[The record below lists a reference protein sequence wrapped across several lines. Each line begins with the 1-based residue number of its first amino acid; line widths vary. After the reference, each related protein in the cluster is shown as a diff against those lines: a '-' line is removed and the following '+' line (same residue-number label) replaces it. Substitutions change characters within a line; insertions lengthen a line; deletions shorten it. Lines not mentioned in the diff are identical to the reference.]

1 MSHWHKLV
9 FEIGGKLVGGL
20 AESIGHAFGKKT
32 FGGIAHGGTNQD
44 SAIAQ
49 SLSHNSE
56 ALRSLADAQSGL
68 ARVQQEQNKLKQAE
82 LMINAVLTREQLAQQ
97 ADLARQERELKAQLS
112 ELWRNLQRELQQ
124 NDLQSREKLQTRQI
138 QADWDKIKL
147 PTIFSRQELEAL
159 AQDTEHPLF
168 VCAKMQITEGC
179 PNYFRTE
186 LTAEAESQIKK
197 FANSVFRG
205 DVRFYSRFFD
215 DENIFDTNAAQLRS
229 IIPDVPCVMSFSKV
243 TRRSAFFHYHLWGS
257 RSAEILHGH
266 FDVELPWRE
275 LAQQLR
281 DELAGASID
290 DDDLYETI
298 GDWLT
303 TFQKIYAVF
312 FVDLYALVDGD
323 NPFYAT
329 KLDSVNIGLPKDIA
343 GQYIQPL
350 MEILQRVQNE
360 RIAAL
365 YQKQKELEEYNR
377 KEGARL
383 YENALL
389 LLQEPNNKD
398 AIVNLEQAVALNH
411 APSAELLKKLTQKVI
426 VLKVDETWIYTDENF
441 NKVIEIEFEDAL
453 PFGEDGFA
461 FARIDGKYQVINKLG
476 NVVFVRNYTK
486 IEYLGDS
493 TRLLMIKRD
502 NYCALA
508 KLSRGSCTTVE
519 KSTEFKYEQ
528 LLIVRHYNYDCTKV
542 VENFIN
548 VQINGKWGSINL
560 DGEMIISASYNS
572 SICFKGGF
580 CFVQKENHSIQ
591 GFIDRSENWYNLP
604 KELFCM
610 DAYDGIAL
618 VKRQTEIFFHYR
630 DEVFALYDIKK
641 QRLITDFVFN
651 YAYINS
657 NFIPVEV
664 GINKGLIDRNG
675 NWILEPEYHVLS
687 YTDGVAHGFPYSGE
701 GKFFLIDSSASE
713 ISRSWVYMTN
723 DGRLAI
729 KAPSK
734 CYFVDG
740 SSVPYKQEFVYGRG
754 FSEDLAVIKLSKKY
768 WYVNLEGRTVIEP
781 KYYEDAQDFHGG
793 FAGVKENGKWG
804 YINKLGN
811 LVIPH
816 KFDSFNNFNNNGFAF
831 VKIDEKWGVINTEGE
846 FVIQPQFESSGSL
859 NEKYAYTKEF
869 LCNVETGKIIP
880 YKEFR
885 LKIYV

>member
-1 MSHWHKLV
+1 MTVYIKTVCKVPLSNEDKAMTWHKLV

-32 FGGIAHGGTNQD
+32 FGGIAHGGANQD

-49 SLSHNSE
+49 SLSNNSE
-56 ALRSLADAQSGL
+56 ALRSIADAQSSL

-97 ADLARQERELKAQLS
+97 ADLARQERELKTQLS

-303 TFQKIYAVF
+303 TFQKIYTVF

-329 KLDSVNIGLPKDIA
+329 KLDSVNIGLPEDIA

-350 MEILQRVQNE
+350 MEILQRVQKE
-360 RIAAL
+360 RIDAFNEELRRQQEVAFELPNGGGLLEFVPIFAGQSIAEFRMSKYPITQRQYQAIMGTNPSYFKDDYDDYIGKNGKLCLAL
-365 YQKQKELEEYNR
+365 DRPVEKVFKSDAEAFCRAVSDLAIFKDAKLKIWLPTEAQWEYACRDRADPNR
-377 KEGARL
+377 KTKFWFGDNDDE
-383 YENALL
+383 
-389 LLQEPNNKD
+389 LQD
-398 AIVNLEQAVALNH
+398 H
-411 APSAELLKKLTQKVI
+411 AWYQINSEYMTHSVKEREDKNTSANFKL
-426 VLKVDETWIYTDENF
+426 VDMH
-441 NKVIEIEFEDAL
+441 
-453 PFGEDGFA
+453 
-461 FARIDGKYQVINKLG
+461 G
-476 NVVFVRNYTK
+476 NVWEWCADVYNVCGGSWHDSAGDCGSGVRNHWF
-486 IEYLGDS
+486 G
-493 TRLLMIKRD
+493 
-502 NYCALA
+502 
-508 KLSRGSCTTVE
+508 
-519 KSTEFKYEQ
+519 
-528 LLIVRHYNYDCTKV
+528 
-542 VENFIN
+542 
-548 VQINGKWGSINL
+548 
-560 DGEMIISASYNS
+560 
-572 SICFKGGF
+572 
-580 CFVQKENHSIQ
+580 
-591 GFIDRSENWYNLP
+591 
-604 KELFCM
+604 
-610 DAYDGIAL
+610 
-618 VKRQTEIFFHYR
+618 
-630 DEVFALYDIKK
+630 
-641 QRLITDFVFN
+641 
-651 YAYINS
+651 
-657 NFIPVEV
+657 
-664 GINKGLIDRNG
+664 
-675 NWILEPEYHVLS
+675 
-687 YTDGVAHGFPYSGE
+687 
-701 GKFFLIDSSASE
+701 
-713 ISRSWVYMTN
+713 
-723 DGRLAI
+723 DGRRKNVGFRVVLL
-729 KAPSK
+729 
-734 CYFVDG
+734 
-740 SSVPYKQEFVYGRG
+740 SSV
-754 FSEDLAVIKLSKKY
+754 S
-768 WYVNLEGRTVIEP
+768 
-781 KYYEDAQDFHGG
+781 
-793 FAGVKENGKWG
+793 
-804 YINKLGN
+804 
-811 LVIPH
+811 
-816 KFDSFNNFNNNGFAF
+816 
-831 VKIDEKWGVINTEGE
+831 
-846 FVIQPQFESSGSL
+846 
-859 NEKYAYTKEF
+859 
-869 LCNVETGKIIP
+869 
-880 YKEFR
+880 
-885 LKIYV
+885 

>member
-32 FGGIAHGGTNQD
+32 FGGIAHGGANQD

-49 SLSHNSE
+49 SLSSNSE
-56 ALRSLADAQSGL
+56 AMRSLANAQNSL
-68 ARVQQEQNKLKQAE
+68 AKVQQEQIKLKQAE

-329 KLDSVNIGLPKDIA
+329 KLDSVNIGLPEDIA

-350 MEILQRVQNE
+350 MEILQRVQSDRIEAFNE
-360 RIAAL
+360 ELRRQQNEEEQRLSIIKSARGMETE
-365 YQKQKELEEYNR
+365 YQKLD
-377 KEGARL
+377 
-383 YENALL
+383 LL
-389 LLQEPNNKD
+389 LSVQKWRESDELTTKLMLKVANRTSEGWLD
-398 AIVNLEQAVALNH
+398 ESSIQAFPCEDLWTIDQLWIHHSNGKFGFSVQ
-411 APSAELLKKLTQKVI
+411 KKLWVECGGKIGKYDYDVWKKFAAKVGWY
-426 VLKVDETWIYTDENF
+426 DPHNDNWRTY
-441 NKVIEIEFEDAL
+441 IEFMNDTQNAPNTLSSL
-453 PFGEDGFA
+453 PVVKMEDGIDEEWRVGLGEFGWVGGWGVHL
-461 FARIDGKYQVINKLG
+461 FARAE
-476 NVVFVRNYTK
+476 TC
-486 IEYLGDS
+486 
-493 TRLLMIKRD
+493 RL
-502 NYCALA
+502 
-508 KLSRGSCTTVE
+508 
-519 KSTEFKYEQ
+519 
-528 LLIVRHYNYDCTKV
+528 
-542 VENFIN
+542 
-548 VQINGKWGSINL
+548 
-560 DGEMIISASYNS
+560 
-572 SICFKGGF
+572 
-580 CFVQKENHSIQ
+580 
-591 GFIDRSENWYNLP
+591 
-604 KELFCM
+604 
-610 DAYDGIAL
+610 
-618 VKRQTEIFFHYR
+618 
-630 DEVFALYDIKK
+630 
-641 QRLITDFVFN
+641 
-651 YAYINS
+651 
-657 NFIPVEV
+657 
-664 GINKGLIDRNG
+664 
-675 NWILEPEYHVLS
+675 
-687 YTDGVAHGFPYSGE
+687 
-701 GKFFLIDSSASE
+701 
-713 ISRSWVYMTN
+713 
-723 DGRLAI
+723 
-729 KAPSK
+729 
-734 CYFVDG
+734 
-740 SSVPYKQEFVYGRG
+740 
-754 FSEDLAVIKLSKKY
+754 
-768 WYVNLEGRTVIEP
+768 
-781 KYYEDAQDFHGG
+781 
-793 FAGVKENGKWG
+793 
-804 YINKLGN
+804 
-811 LVIPH
+811 
-816 KFDSFNNFNNNGFAF
+816 
-831 VKIDEKWGVINTEGE
+831 
-846 FVIQPQFESSGSL
+846 
-859 NEKYAYTKEF
+859 
-869 LCNVETGKIIP
+869 
-880 YKEFR
+880 
-885 LKIYV
+885 